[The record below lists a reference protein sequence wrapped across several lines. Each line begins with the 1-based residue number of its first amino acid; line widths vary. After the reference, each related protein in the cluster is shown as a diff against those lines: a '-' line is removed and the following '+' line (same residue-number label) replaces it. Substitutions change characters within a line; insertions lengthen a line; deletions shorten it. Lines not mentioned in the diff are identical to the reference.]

1 MHPPRGQD
9 GDTGTLTRSGRD
21 DAKQVRESSSLL
33 CWRVLGGGGA
43 PNPGFGVP
51 QEASGGGGSTNI
63 QSPSL
68 KLQMSTVSANDS
80 SIRQL
85 PALRVSD

>member
-1 MHPPRGQD
+1 M
-9 GDTGTLTRSGRD
+9 GTLGPWHVAGVMMLTRDASASGR
-21 DAKQVRESSSLL
+21 AVPCSA
-33 CWRVLGGGGA
+33 GGCVVGA
-43 PNPGFGVP
+43 LNPGFGGP

-63 QSPSL
+63 QSRSL